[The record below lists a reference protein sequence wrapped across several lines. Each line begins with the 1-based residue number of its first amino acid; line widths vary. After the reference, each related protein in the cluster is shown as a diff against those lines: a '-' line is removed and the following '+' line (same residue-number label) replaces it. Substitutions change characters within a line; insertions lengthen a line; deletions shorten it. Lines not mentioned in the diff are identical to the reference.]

1 MKIYEIIVENQVNEA
16 GGRLLGTALQNPKL
30 QAALGKGAEWA
41 GKKLGKGD
49 TVKSVKDLYL
59 RGGEKVFNPITKFM
73 KWTGY
78 VASALKTL
86 GLIQMAMEYRAA
98 IARGEKQLA
107 AGKWTQE
114 QFDDYHKNQMGT
126 LITQIALA
134 MPFFL
139 ALKVSTG
146 WSVFV
151 LAAKYSQNPL
161 GRALGTTM
169 ATMATGVQAAFIQ
182 LLNTKENRLAIADF
196 TANTLIDSTI
206 AEYGIRAEQKI
217 KELIGL
223 AEKKAGK
230 PGAAKPDS
238 DKPDTTQ
245 DSKDE
250 KPTAPTAPAEP
261 DKSYGASKVNPKFF
275 GISATPNLN

>member
-1 MKIYEIIVENQVNEA
+1 MKIYEIIVENKVDEA
-16 GGRLLGTALQNPKL
+16 GGKLIGTALKHPAIQK
-30 QAALGKGAEWA
+30 ALGKGAQWVGSKA
-41 GKKLGKGD
+41 GQGNTIK
-49 TVKSVKDLYL
+49 TAKDLYL
-59 RGGEKVFNPITKFM
+59 HGGEKVFNPITKFM

-78 VASALKTL
+78 VASALKAL
-86 GLIQMAMEYRAA
+86 GLVQLAMEYRAA
-98 IARGEKQLA
+98 MERGEKQLA

-114 QFDDYHKNQMGT
+114 QFDDYHRNQMGT

-146 WSVFV
+146 WSVFTM
-151 LAAKYSQNPL
+151 AAKYSGNPI
-161 GRALGTTM
+161 GRAVGTTM

-196 TANTLIDSTI
+196 TANTLIDGTI

-230 PGAAKPDS
+230 PAT
-238 DKPDTTQ
+238 DKPEADTEKEP
-245 DSKDE
+245 KDE
-250 KPTAPTAPAEP
+250 KPATPATSTEP
-261 DKSYGASKVNPKFF
+261 DNSYGASKVNPKFF
-275 GISATPNLN
+275 GVSATPNLK